1 VGRIGCISNN
11 RVFVVPITYAYK
23 DGSIYG
29 HSQEGKKI
37 MSMRQAPQVC
47 FEVDTMTNLT
57 NWKSVIIW
65 GEYEEMKDDDE
76 KAKTMKI
83 LNDRI
88 MPLIASETMWPAECL
103 PSPHP
108 HNAGVKAVAF
118 RIRITE
124 KTGRYE
130 SNSWRETY

>member
-1 VGRIGCISNN
+1 MAAFTDTRKKV
-11 RVFVVPITYAYK
+11 
-23 DGSIYG
+23 
-29 HSQEGKKI
+29 KKI
-37 MSMRQAPQVC
+37 VAMRQNPQVC

-57 NWKSVIIW
+57 NWRSVIIW

-88 MPLIASETMWPAECL
+88 MPLIASETMWPAERL
-103 PSPHP
+103 PNPHP